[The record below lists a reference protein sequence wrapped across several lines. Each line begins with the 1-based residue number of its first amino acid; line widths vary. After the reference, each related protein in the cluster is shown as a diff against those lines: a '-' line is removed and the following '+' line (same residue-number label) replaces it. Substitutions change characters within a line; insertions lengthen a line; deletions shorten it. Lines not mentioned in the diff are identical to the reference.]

1 MTDTDV
7 HWQGPEA
14 LRPLLVPLG
23 ELDTLPNNPKKGD
36 VAAVA
41 RSYKI
46 FGQRKSI
53 VARRGDDGRGTILA
67 GNTQYKAC
75 RDVLE
80 WSHIAVVWVDD
91 DDQTAIAYAL
101 TDNRT
106 ADLGVYDNELLL
118 DALAQVDDMEV
129 RDATGYGQEDIQAL
143 LEAVE
148 QEPVIPSDPMGGEP
162 GHSGSNPVVQY
173 AIVFSDEEQQ
183 SRWFKFVRWLKKIH
197 PDEDTLADRL
207 DLFLQS
213 ILEENED
220 DDSDDD

>member
-1 MTDTDV
+1 MTDLDV
-7 HWQGPEA
+7 RWQGPEA
-14 LRPLLVPLG
+14 LRSLLVPLE
-23 ELDTLPNNPKKGD
+23 ELVTLPNNPKKGD

-41 RSYKI
+41 KSYKI

-53 VARRGDDGRGTILA
+53 VARKDENGVGTILA

-75 RDVLE
+75 RDVLD
-80 WSHIAVVWVDD
+80 WTHIAVVFVDD
-91 DDQTAIAYAL
+91 DDQKAIAYAL

-106 ADLGVYDNELLL
+106 ADLGEYDNELLL
-118 DALAQVDDMEV
+118 DAIARVEDMDI
-129 RDATGYGQEDIQAL
+129 RDATGYDQDDIQAL

-148 QEPVIPSDPMGGEP
+148 QEPVIPSDPMGGVP
-162 GHSGSNPVVQY
+162 GTSGTNPVVQY

-183 SRWFKFVRWLKKIH
+183 TRWFKFVRWLKKVH

-213 ILEENED
+213 ILEEEEGADED
-220 DDSDDD
+220 D